1 LKAFP
6 SMVLS
11 EMSVF
16 SISSYYNILLW
27 GIFSSFLTGKQV
39 EMTELFYVGKMWLSC
54 LHLWLPLQAG
64 WPVCGS
70 GWGHGAGAARVA
82 VCATCSLGLPGTV
95 LRGSGYHGSHFSCT
109 GMEGWRCFILLFH
122 SFWLLAAVRA
132 AVPGL
137 AGWHRAPMAALFLAL
152 GTQPVWRIQSLG
164 WVSAAG
170 LAKGASYQG
179 QLIRLD

>member
-1 LKAFP
+1 
-6 SMVLS
+6 MVLS

-70 GWGHGAGAARVA
+70 G
-82 VCATCSLGLPGTV
+82 
-95 LRGSGYHGSHFSCT
+95 
-109 GMEGWRCFILLFH
+109 
-122 SFWLLAAVRA
+122 
-132 AVPGL
+132 
-137 AGWHRAPMAALFLAL
+137 
-152 GTQPVWRIQSLG
+152 
-164 WVSAAG
+164 
-170 LAKGASYQG
+170 
-179 QLIRLD
+179 